1 MKKLLVATSLC
12 VASISASAAI
22 TVPKYDAAAGQKI
35 VENNCAACHGM
46 MGVSVVPT
54 QPNLAGQN
62 VRYLFKQLRNFKTGY
77 RINGIMQAQIA
88 NLNEQDLANVAGYFS
103 EQKPWG
109 AFAGNPATAEE
120 ASHLFLGGDKK
131 RGVIACSGC
140 HDPKG
145 AGNAYA
151 AFPRIGGQHAEYLG
165 IQLKRFRAAGRDDDV
180 PKDQKRFNDG
190 AKEGDKG
197 MMQVVAS
204 KLSDRDIKILSQ
216 FVSAVH

>member
-12 VASISASAAI
+12 VASISASAVI

-35 VENNCAACHGM
+35 VEENCAACHGM
-46 MGVSVVPT
+46 TGTSVVPT
-54 QPNLAGQN
+54 QPNLGGQN
-62 VRYLFKQLRNFKTGY
+62 VRYIFKQLRDFKTGY
-77 RINGIMQAQIA
+77 RINGIMQGQIA
-88 NLNEQDLANVAGYFS
+88 TLNEQDLANVAGYYS

-120 ASHLFLGGDKK
+120 AGKLFLGGDKK
-131 RGVIACSGC
+131 RGVIGCAGC

-151 AFPRIGGQHAEYLG
+151 AFPRIGGQHAEYIGL
-165 IQLKRFRAAGRDDDV
+165 QLKMFRAAGREDDV
-180 PKDQKRFNDG
+180 AKDQKRINDA
-190 AKEGDKG
+190 AKEGEKG
-197 MMQVVAS
+197 MMQVVAAR
-204 KLSDRDIKILSQ
+204 LSDRDIKILSQ

>member
-12 VASISASAAI
+12 VASIGASAAV

-46 MGVSVVPT
+46 MGISVVPT

-62 VRYLFKQLRNFKTGY
+62 VRYLFKQLRDFKTGY
-77 RINGIMQAQIA
+77 RINGIMQGQIA
-88 NLNEQDLANVAGYFS
+88 GLNEQDLANVAGYFS

-109 AFAGNPATAEE
+109 AFAGNPATAQE
-120 ASHLFLGGDKK
+120 AGKIFLGGDKK
-131 RGVIACSGC
+131 HGVIACAGC

-145 AGNAYA
+145 LGNAYA

-165 IQLKRFRAAGRDDDV
+165 LQLKMFRAAGREDDV
-180 PKDQKRFNDG
+180 ARDQKRINDG

-197 MMQVVAS
+197 MMQIVAS

>member
-12 VASISASAAI
+12 IASISASAVI
-22 TVPKYDAAAGQKI
+22 TVPKYDVAAGKQI
-35 VENNCAACHGM
+35 VDNNCVACHGSD
-46 MGVSVVPT
+46 GVSFVPT

-62 VRYLFKQLRNFKTGY
+62 VRYLFKQLRDFKTGY

-88 NLNEQDLANVAGYFS
+88 NLNEQDLANVAGYYS

-120 ASHLFLGGDKK
+120 AGKLFLGGDKT
-131 RGVIACSGC
+131 RGVIGCAGC

-151 AFPRIGGQHAEYLG
+151 AFPRIGGQHAEYIGL
-165 IQLKRFRAAGRDDDV
+165 QLKMFRAAGREDDV
-180 PKDQKRFNDG
+180 TRDQKRINDA

-204 KLSDRDIKILSQ
+204 KLSDRDIKILSD
-216 FVSAVH
+216 FISAVH

>member
-12 VASISASAAI
+12 VASIGASAAV

-46 MGVSVVPT
+46 MGISVVPT

-62 VRYLFKQLRNFKTGY
+62 VRYLFKQLRDFKTGY
-77 RINGIMQAQIA
+77 RINGIMQGQIA
-88 NLNEQDLANVAGYFS
+88 GLSEQDLANVAGYFS

-109 AFAGNPATAEE
+109 AFAGSPATAQE
-120 ASHLFLGGDKK
+120 AGKIFLGGYKK
-131 RGVIACSGC
+131 RGVIACAGC

-145 AGNAYA
+145 LGNAYA

-165 IQLKRFRAAGRDDDV
+165 LQLKMFRAAGREDDV
-180 PKDQKRFNDG
+180 ARDQKRINDG

-197 MMQVVAS
+197 MMQIVAS

>member
-22 TVPKYDAAAGQKI
+22 TVPKYDVAAGQKI
-35 VENNCAACHGM
+35 VEGNCAACHGM
-46 MGVSVVPT
+46 TGISVVPT

-62 VRYLFKQLRNFKTGY
+62 VRYLFKQLRDFKSGY
-77 RINGIMQAQIA
+77 RINGIMQGQIA

-120 ASHLFLGGDKK
+120 AGKLFLGGDKK

-140 HDPKG
+140 HGPKG
-145 AGNAYA
+145 LGNAYA
-151 AFPRIGGQHAEYLG
+151 AFPRIGGQHAEYIGL
-165 IQLKRFRAAGRDDDV
+165 QLKSFRAAGREDDV
-180 PKDQKRFNDG
+180 ARDQKRINDA

>member
-12 VASISASAAI
+12 IASISASAVI
-22 TVPKYDAAAGQKI
+22 TVPKYDVAAGKAI
-35 VENNCAACHGM
+35 VDNNCVACHGSD
-46 MGVSVVPT
+46 GVSFVPT

-62 VRYLFKQLRNFKTGY
+62 VRYLFKQLRDFKTGY
-77 RINGIMQAQIA
+77 RINGIMQGQIA
-88 NLNEQDLANVAGYFS
+88 NLNEQDLANVAGYYS

-120 ASHLFLGGDKK
+120 ASKLFLGGDKT
-131 RGVIACSGC
+131 RGVIGCAGC

-145 AGNAYA
+145 SGNAYA
-151 AFPRIGGQHAEYLG
+151 AFPRIGGQHAEYIGL
-165 IQLKRFRAAGRDDDV
+165 QLKMFRAAGREDDV
-180 PKDQKRFNDG
+180 TSDQKRINDA

-204 KLSDRDIKILSQ
+204 KLSDRDIKILSD
-216 FVSAVH
+216 FISAVH

>member
-12 VASISASAAI
+12 VASIGASAAV

-46 MGVSVVPT
+46 MGISVVPT

-62 VRYLFKQLRNFKTGY
+62 VRYLFKQLRDFKTGY
-77 RINGIMQAQIA
+77 RINGIMQGQIA
-88 NLNEQDLANVAGYFS
+88 GLSEQDLANVAGYFS

-109 AFAGNPATAEE
+109 AFAGNPATAQE
-120 ASHLFLGGDKK
+120 AGKIFLGGDKK
-131 RGVIACSGC
+131 RGVIACAGC

-145 AGNAYA
+145 LGNSYA

-165 IQLKRFRAAGRDDDV
+165 LQLKMFRAAGREDDV
-180 PKDQKRFNDG
+180 ARDQKRINDG

-197 MMQVVAS
+197 MMQIVAS

>member
-12 VASISASAAI
+12 VASIGASAAV

-46 MGVSVVPT
+46 MGISVVPT

-62 VRYLFKQLRNFKTGY
+62 VRYLFKQLRDFKTGY
-77 RINGIMQAQIA
+77 RINGIMQGQIA
-88 NLNEQDLANVAGYFS
+88 GLSEQDLANVAGYFS

-109 AFAGNPATAEE
+109 AFAGNPATAQE
-120 ASHLFLGGDKK
+120 AGKIFLGGDKK
-131 RGVIACSGC
+131 RDVIACAGC

-145 AGNAYA
+145 LGNAYA

-165 IQLKRFRAAGRDDDV
+165 LQLKMFRAAGREDDV
-180 PKDQKRFNDG
+180 ARDQKRINDG

-197 MMQVVAS
+197 MMQIVAS